1 MKKFSLFI
9 TVLSIVV
16 LLTLAIPYS
25 ALADQEPDGESIS
38 LFFPPSEF
46 TAGAPFNIQH
56 GWTLTSNGEAL
67 GIFAFKLEV
76 DGVLLREDFKMLSA
90 ESGDP
95 DTLRKK
101 WVYNFPDGMT
111 GTHTFTGHWY
121 APCWYAI
128 DFLEYPG
135 PCETPNAKFE
145 TNSLTATIN
154 FVP

>member
-16 LLTLAIPYS
+16 LLTLAISYS
-25 ALADQEPDGESIS
+25 ALAGPEPVGERIS
-38 LFFPPSEF
+38 FWDPPSEF
-46 TAGAPFNIQH
+46 TAGAPFNIRH

-67 GIFAFKLEV
+67 GIYDFKLEV
-76 DGVLLREDFKMLSA
+76 DGVLVREDFKMVSA
-90 ESGDP
+90 ESGSP
-95 DTLRKK
+95 DTLRKN

-121 APCWYAI
+121 APCQFAV
-128 DFLEYPG
+128 DQLGYPG
-135 PCETPNAKFE
+135 PCATPNDQVDSDSR
-145 TNSLTATIN
+145 TMTIN